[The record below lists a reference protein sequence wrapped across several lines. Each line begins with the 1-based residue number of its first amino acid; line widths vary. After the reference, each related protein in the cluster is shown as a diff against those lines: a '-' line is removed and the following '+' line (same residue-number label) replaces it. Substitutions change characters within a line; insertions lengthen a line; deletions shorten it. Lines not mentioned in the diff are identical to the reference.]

1 MLATVEQQTFTTLVQ
16 GRIGVLD
23 ETQLFASTTF
33 SDQNSDLFLGS
44 TKLAESGRT
53 EFGDVRLGVRRTLM
67 KEGPGRPNIIGTI
80 DGAIPT
86 GETSYAVG
94 GGLAF
99 VKSIDPA
106 VLFASASYS
115 HTFSRDFSDVTRL
128 EPKDRLSVSMG
139 YALALNDTLTLSTS
153 VSGVFTGATRFD
165 NAVLRQQDSYSLQF
179 GLTSW
184 LAKGLYIEPSV
195 SLGLTG
201 PGNSVAFGVTVPYT
215 F

>member
-1 MLATVEQQTFTTLVQ
+1 MAQSRQVKPP
-16 GRIGVLD
+16 
-23 ETQLFASTTF
+23 TQWAEVSRSSRASTP
-33 SDQNSDLFLGS
+33 
-44 TKLAESGRT
+44 R
-53 EFGDVRLGVRRTLM
+53 
-67 KEGPGRPNIIGTI
+67 
-80 DGAIPT
+80 
-86 GETSYAVG
+86 
-94 GGLAF
+94 
-99 VKSIDPA
+99 

-153 VSGVFTGATRFD
+153 VSGVFTCATRFD

-201 PGNSVAFGVTVPYT
+201 PGNSVAFGVTVPHT